1 MLSRAA
7 ARNKEYLS
15 LLGVTHV
22 LNTAEQGAG
31 YLSRGTVNLTQVG
44 LLGEILIQLIW
55 NEDFGST

>member
-7 ARNKEYLS
+7 ARNTEYLS

-44 LLGEILIQLIW
+44 LLGEILIQLI
-55 NEDFGST
+55 